1 MSDIGPFEFGTTDAV
16 KVRFVAQERPHGD
29 ELTLVS
35 VELRSGGL
43 DACSTVE
50 SLAGDYGVKA
60 EPVRQRGDVTEYEDI
75 RLSDFL
81 IELST
86 APHAWVGS
94 RGWRSLANEL
104 CVDASC
110 DSLGH
115 VTLAFTLQPRPWEPS
130 WSATARLR
138 YPLGNL
144 NEVGRE
150 LGSWFEAQWRVMA
163 SPSAL
168 PPASR
173 VAQNAIAPA
182 ADLARCSVPDR
193 QV

>member
-1 MSDIGPFEFGTTDAV
+1 MGASRTIANVSDVGSFEFGTTDAV

-35 VELRSGGL
+35 VELRGGGL
-43 DACSTVE
+43 DASSTVE
-50 SLAGDYGVKA
+50 SLAGDHGVKA

-86 APHAWVGS
+86 APHAWDGS

-115 VTLAFTLQPRPWEPS
+115 VTLAVTLQPRPWEPS

-138 YPLGNL
+138 YPLGDL
-144 NEVGRE
+144 NDVGRE
-150 LGSWFEAQWRVMA
+150 LGAWFDAQ
-163 SPSAL
+163 
-168 PPASR
+168 
-173 VAQNAIAPA
+173 
-182 ADLARCSVPDR
+182 
-193 QV
+193 